1 MELREVLETTAACR
15 DFAEDPVPDELLE
28 RILDT
33 ARFAP
38 SGGNRQGWRVIVIK
52 DPVLRRQLR
61 DLSMLGWREYVAY
74 LDHGLVPFSPD
85 DAGVWQEPPFD
96 LASARA
102 TERPNPFIDALDEL
116 PVMLVVVVD
125 MRALA
130 VTDAELPRLSIV
142 GGGSIYPFVHNILLA
157 ARDVGL
163 GGVMTTFL
171 CRQETAARGLLAL
184 PQAFAI
190 ASLVALG
197 VPAHP
202 VRRLRR
208 RPTAEF
214 TTVDRFDGPPLTDPS
229 TPTARAT

>member
-1 MELREVLETTAACR
+1 M
-15 DFAEDPVPDELLE
+15 PDELLE

-61 DLSMLGWREYVAY
+61 DLAMLGWREYVAY

-85 DAGVWQEPPFD
+85 DAGVWQKPPFD
-96 LASARA
+96 LAAARA
-102 TERPNPFIDALDEL
+102 TERPDPFVDALDEL
-116 PVMLVVVVD
+116 PVMLVVAVD

-130 VTDAELPRLSIV
+130 VTDAELPRHSIV
-142 GGGSIYPFVHNILLA
+142 GGGSIYPFIHNILLA

-163 GGVMTTFL
+163 GGVMTTYL
-171 CRQETAARGLLAL
+171 CRQETAARRLLAL

-208 RPTAEF
+208 RSISPVHDGRPVRR
-214 TTVDRFDGPPLTDPS
+214 TTTYRPIHSDGLSDIAMTDR
-229 TPTARAT
+229 